1 MKVLVSFLLML
12 IFISTSAFSMPL
24 TQDQLKKVESNTA
37 LRDQMG
43 KMIISIADLDIIVNR
58 DKTADFEIFKED
70 AERIL
75 KAIKEI
81 EALDKDGVYKDFLS
95 KLKEPTEKLLQL
107 SIIKDK
113 KAMEYPEKIF
123 NACFECHKANRGY

>member
-1 MKVLVSFLLML
+1 MKIFVLFFLVLGL
-12 IFISTSAFSMPL
+12 ISTASFATPL
-24 TQDQLKKVESNTA
+24 TKEQQAKIAGNTT

-75 KAIKEI
+75 KSIKEI
-81 EALDKDGVYKDFLS
+81 EALDKEGVYKDFLT
-95 KLKEPTEKLLQL
+95 KLKEPTEKLLEY
-107 SIIKDK
+107 SILKNK

-123 NACFECHKANRGY
+123 NACFECHKTTRGY